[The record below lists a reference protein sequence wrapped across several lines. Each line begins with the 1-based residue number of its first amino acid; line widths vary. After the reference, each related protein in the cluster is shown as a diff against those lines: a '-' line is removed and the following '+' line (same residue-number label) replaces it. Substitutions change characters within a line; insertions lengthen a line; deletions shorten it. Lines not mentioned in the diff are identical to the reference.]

1 LHVVNLDPGSM
12 NAGGRL
18 LGSERHWV
26 FPILYGILGVTGPLL
41 RLVRKDA
48 INPPSVPAKAIAD
61 LFGHPKESEKGAWKT
76 GKYFILDDEKK
87 PNALSLNEGKQDE
100 VWKNVS
106 RDLGLGEDL
115 KL

>member
-1 LHVVNLDPGSM
+1 M

-26 FPILYGILGVTGPLL
+26 FPILYGILGVTGPVL

-61 LFGHPKESEKGAWKT
+61 LFGSEKVEGIWTA
-76 GKYFILDDEKK
+76 GRFFVLDDEKK
-87 PNALSLNEGKQDE
+87 SSALTLNEAKQDE
-100 VWKNVS
+100 VWNNVS
-106 RDLGLGEDL
+106 RDLRLGEGL
-115 KL
+115 KV

>member
-1 LHVVNLDPGSM
+1 M

-26 FPILYGILGVTGPLL
+26 FPILYGILGVTGPVL

-61 LFGHPKESEKGAWKT
+61 LFGEPKKTEVGVWKT
-76 GKYFILDDEKK
+76 GQFFVLDDVKK
-87 PNALSLNEGKQDE
+87 SSALSLNEEKQDE

-106 RDLGLGEDL
+106 RDLGLDESL
-115 KL
+115 KV